1 MEAIIVA
8 LIGLVGVVLGSLI
21 QHNRKAEKNEHGAVM
36 QTLERVESKID
47 GHINDHAQVSLS
59 PKKRSSKNQ

>member
-8 LIGLVGVVLGSLI
+8 LIGLVGVVIGSLI

-59 PKKRSSKNQ
+59 PKKRSSKSQ